1 MEFLDARRIAAADR
15 ALTYQRTGASLMKPF
30 ITPEVS
36 ATGKKMLAFQCEG
49 IDASAL
55 RTELI
60 GQHIVAYSL
69 PTGHSFQ
76 AAWLFRLILSGGGLL
91 EFSSAC
97 TQVVDWQEVGSLNIR
112 FVDHSSGV
120 PADFELGMPTV
131 AIPSLHLQALEKL
144 VYEDAD
150 IVSECA
156 LVLHGEGS
164 EEVVVAAGIPP
175 GSVSVMASF
184 TKGPFEP
191 QFAISTCKRLR
202 L

>member
-1 MEFLDARRIAAADR
+1 
-15 ALTYQRTGASLMKPF
+15 MKPF

-36 ATGKKMLAFQCEG
+36 VIGKKMLAFQCKG

-55 RTELI
+55 WSALD
-60 GQHIVAYSL
+60 GQHIVAYAM

-112 FVDHSSGV
+112 FVDDSSYVSADLEPEV
-120 PADFELGMPTV
+120 PTT
-131 AIPSLHLQALEKL
+131 AIPPLHLQALEKL

-150 IVSECA
+150 VVSECA
-156 LVLHGEGS
+156 LALHGEDG
-164 EEVVVAAGIPP
+164 EEIVVATGIPP
-175 GSVSVMASF
+175 GSVSVIASF
-184 TKGPFEP
+184 TMGAFEP
-191 QFAISTCKRLR
+191 QFAISTCKRER